1 MIITQ
6 ATLDALRVTL
16 STVFDKAYGATEP
29 WSTKLSTEVPSTT
42 ASNRYGWIAQSIV
55 LREWLGPRQAVNL
68 SEHAHT
74 ITNRKFE
81 GTVEVDRDQI
91 EDDNLG
97 LYSGLIVPQLA
108 QATKKHPDQ
117 LLKALIQ
124 ANPVGFDGK
133 ALFANDH
140 PTFNGAGTYDNLFAS
155 SALTA
160 PNFDTNWS
168 VMASYTGEDG
178 LPLTVMPN
186 LLIVPPQL
194 KRTAL
199 ELMQSSNIAR
209 AVQNVAGTENVGAAS
224 IDNVMK
230 GWCDVMVIP
239 ELSNQ
244 ATTWYLAD
252 TSKPIKPFITQKRR
266 APEFV
271 SRDNIQD
278 PKVFDQEKFTYGVSY
293 RGEVGATLPFLIA
306 KCTA

>member
-16 STVFDKAYGATEP
+16 STVFEKAYAATEP

-97 LYSGLIVPQLA
+97 MYAGLIVPQLA

-117 LLKALIQ
+117 LLKTLIQ
-124 ANPVGFDGK
+124 ANAVGYDGK

-140 PTFNGAGTYDNLFAS
+140 PTYNGAGTYDNLFAS
-155 SALTA
+155 SALSA
-160 PNFDTNWS
+160 ANFNTNWS
-168 VMASYTGEDG
+168 LMASYTGEDG
-178 LPLTVMPN
+178 QPLTVMPN

-194 KRTAL
+194 RRTAL
-199 ELMQSSNIAR
+199 EIVTGNSIAQ
-209 AVQNVAGTENVGAAS
+209 AILNAAASDNVGGVA

-230 GWCDVMVIP
+230 GWAEVLVIP
-239 ELSNQ
+239 ELANE

-252 TSKPIKPFITQKRR
+252 TTKPIKPFITQKRR

-293 RGEVGATLPFLIA
+293 RGEVGPTLPFLIA